1 MPTNKTSKKTSQSQ
15 VENTSE
21 VQEIRRIK
29 ISDLRFDDRNANQG
43 TDLGKELL
51 ETSISKYGIGRGVLA
66 DKNLK
71 LIAGNHAVKEMME
84 QGVEQV
90 IVVPTDGKTLVVTQ
104 RVDIDKDSKE
114 GHGLALADNR
124 VTQANLN
131 FDMSVI
137 RELDAEFDLDLSDLA
152 ININEEGPYFPEDT
166 YHTPDGGEQMETS
179 YGERSSYNYDNGKK
193 EFEPNYFPLAIT
205 LTKAERLAFDNWK
218 KEEGVRTDTEGFLSM
233 FKKVGN
239 L

>member
-1 MPTNKTSKKTSQSQ
+1 MSNTSKKETLPG
-15 VENTSE
+15 
-21 VQEIRRIK
+21 IRRIN
-29 ISDLRFDDRNANQG
+29 IADLQFDDRNANQG
-43 TDLGKELL
+43 TELGKELL
-51 ETSISKYGIGRGVLA
+51 QTSIAKYGIGRGVLA

-90 IVVPTDGKTLVVTQ
+90 IVIPTDGKTLVVTQ

-124 VTQANLN
+124 VTQANLQ

-137 RELDAEFDLDLSDLA
+137 RELDAEFDLDLEDIG
-152 ININEEGPYFPEDT
+152 INIHEEGPYFPGYQPVDSS
-166 YHTPDGGEQMETS
+166 DQMETS
-179 YGERSSYNYDNGKK
+179 YGERTHTDYSNEVK
-193 EFEPNYFPLAIT
+193 EFEQTYFPLAVT
-205 LTKAERLAFDNWK
+205 LTKAERIAFDQWK
-218 KEEGVRTDTEGFLSM
+218 REEGARTDTEGFALL
-233 FKKVGN
+233 FKMVKG

>member
-1 MPTNKTSKKTSQSQ
+1 MNKAA
-15 VENTSE
+15 ENKPYTE
-21 VQEIRRIK
+21 DVPEIRRIK
-29 ISDLRFDDRNANQG
+29 LSDLQFDDRNANQG
-43 TDLGKELL
+43 TELGKDLL
-51 ETSISKYGIGRGVLA
+51 QNSITKYGIGRGVLA

-90 IVVPTDGKTLVVTQ
+90 IVIPTDGRTLVVTQ

-137 RELDAEFDLDLSDLA
+137 RELDAEFDLDMQDLGIDIHEEESPFRGHGYQA
-152 ININEEGPYFPEDT
+152 TEEEENEATGTFHRENVAAYTGNEE
-166 YHTPDGGEQMETS
+166 
-179 YGERSSYNYDNGKK
+179 K
-193 EFEPNYFPLAIT
+193 EFLQTLFPLAVT
-205 LTKAERLAFDNWK
+205 LTKAEKIAFDNWK
-218 KEEGVRTDTEGFLSM
+218 KENGTRTDTEGFCLL
-233 FKKVGN
+233 FKKIKE